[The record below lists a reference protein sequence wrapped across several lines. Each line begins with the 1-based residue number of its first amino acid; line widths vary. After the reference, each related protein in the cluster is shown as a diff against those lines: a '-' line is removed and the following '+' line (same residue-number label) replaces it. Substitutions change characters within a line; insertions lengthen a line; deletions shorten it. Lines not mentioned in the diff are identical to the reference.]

1 MVMDEEPNAR
11 LSVAPRAIGISI
23 TIGPV
28 SLVRNAISSCVAL
41 IFVSNNMVLPAV
53 GGLLKLRMSVVTPR
67 LISKHDKP
75 IFLQPWV
82 LMPISPATL
91 MQIPTV
97 HGSAET
103 YDLAFAC
110 I

>member
-1 MVMDEEPNAR
+1 MDDEPNAR
-11 LSVAPRAIGISI
+11 LSVAPSAIGISI

-28 SLVRNAISSCVAL
+28 WFVRNAISSWVAL
-41 IFVSNNMVLPAV
+41 ILVSSKVVLPAT

-82 LMPISPATL
+82 LMPISPAILIQT
-91 MQIPTV
+91 PTV
-97 HGSAET
+97 QGSAET